1 MGEMG
6 MKTIEIEIKETS
18 GRDVRMLI
26 PPKELATGLFRRGG
40 TCTSDG
46 AIVSEPVPAEYQ
58 REMRR
63 ESSCR

>member
-1 MGEMG
+1 MG
-6 MKTIEIEIKETS
+6 MKTIKIEIGEAS

-40 TCTSDG
+40 TCTSD
-46 AIVSEPVPAEYQ
+46 AEMVSEPVPAEYQ
-58 REMRR
+58 RKMQR